1 MSQINVNSIASAAG
15 TVNKGI
21 LQVLQTVKT
30 DTASISSSST
40 NTFVDLTGMTVA
52 ITPRST
58 SSKILVMFTANVANS
73 TGTSHIRL
81 VRDSTAIMIGASA
94 SSRLQSTAMYR
105 DAASPY
111 SLSLP
116 NWSSTFL
123 DSPSSTSA
131 LTYKLQVTLGSSYSG
146 TIYLNRCNDDTDADY
161 GGRTASSITVM
172 EIQG

>member
-1 MSQINVNSIASAAG
+1 MSILRADTIANVAG
-15 TVNKGI
+15 TENKGV
-21 LQVLQTVKT
+21 LQVVQTVKT

-58 SSKILVMFTANVANS
+58 SSKILVMFTANVAPS

-81 VRDSTAIMIGASA
+81 VRDSTAIMIADSA
-94 SSRLQSTAMYR
+94 SSRLQDTALSR
-105 DAASPY
+105 VAAVPY
-111 SLSLP
+111 TLSLP

-146 TIYLNRCNDDTDADY
+146 TIYLNRTATDTDADY